1 MSQRTTLL
9 LASALFALSGFTGL
23 CYETVWFKRLGHVW
37 GSSTLAMAS
46 VIAAFLLG
54 LGLGAR
60 IFGAFADRSRRPL
73 LWYGVFEIL
82 IGLLALVLPTVMSW
96 VADFAAPLSVSLGD
110 RPLVLGLVRVALTF
124 ALIGPP
130 CMLMGATLPILTRQL
145 AGSGIGV
152 GKSAAW
158 LYAFNTLGAAAGAY
172 AAGFHLLDAL
182 GLVGTNTLAAALN
195 IAVGIAA
202 IALARGSLRELS
214 TSAAPAPSAAGS
226 SDPSVSR
233 VLWAAVGTGCASI
246 ALQML
251 WARELALLVGPTTYA
266 FSSCLWV
273 FILGVGLGSLL
284 FRLRAERPGSIEST
298 LCIAC
303 ALVVLPALLGWA
315 LRPQLAQLM
324 GYLREVRV
332 DAWANATLCSAV
344 SAVLQFVP
352 TLGMGMVFPGLV
364 ELTRASAERA
374 GSAVGRVYAW
384 NTIGSVAGAAL
395 TNLALTPNLGS
406 FWSVRAALGAY
417 ALAPLWLF
425 GARGPALATSVACA
439 IALLS
444 QWRGDDPLETNLGAY
459 LYGVQGAE
467 ITRRDFKPLYFS
479 EGPSCNVLVL
489 EGEPFPT
496 PYLQRVPERLINL
509 RVHGKIDASSANDMA
524 MQLGMAYIPRLLHPA
539 ADDVVVIGMGSGVTV
554 GAAAVF
560 EGTRATCC
568 EIEPSIVE
576 GARFFELFNH
586 GAVERDNVSI
596 VLDDGRSYV
605 QGHPGGW
612 DLILSQPSN
621 PWIAGVANLFTEE
634 FYRTA
639 RSKLAPRGLLA
650 QWIQAYAFT
659 ARDFALVLRTLTA
672 VFPHCVLLRVS
683 EYDLLL
689 VAGDQPVS
697 PELATLERA
706 QALIDST
713 ADARGDLE
721 RYFAT
726 TDVRSLLFSHLMLD
740 ERGVARF
747 LTAVGPGP
755 LNTDANMRLEF
766 EAPRRLFHNLGD
778 PAIETNRLLYGAI
791 DPGWHQELFAR
802 WRCDG
807 AQLGAL
813 KELKSRVLKQGAARV
828 GGALVALGLAHAP
841 EDPELVADQLLFA
854 ADLGPSEFE
863 EGLKL
868 LVERA
873 PLEAHRLGQSLQQTG
888 QFNASRIVY
897 TRLRERYPNSATALK
912 ALADALRGLGREE
925 QAAAASTELESMDP
939 IFDPL
944 GGERL

>member
-1 MSQRTTLL
+1 MKQRAALL
-9 LASALFALSGFTGL
+9 VASALFALSGFTGL
-23 CYETVWFKRLGHVW
+23 CYETVWFKRLGHMW
-37 GSSTLAMAS
+37 GSSSLAMAS

-60 IFGAFADRSRRPL
+60 IFGGFADRSRRPL
-73 LWYGVFEIL
+73 VWYGVFEIL
-82 IGLLALVLPTVMSW
+82 IGLLALALPAVMSW
-96 VADFAAPLSVSLGD
+96 VADFAAPLSVRLGD
-110 RPLVLGLVRVALTF
+110 RPLLLGLVRVALTF
-124 ALIGPP
+124 VLIGPP

-145 AGSGIGV
+145 AGAGIGV

-172 AAGFHLLDAL
+172 AAGFHLLDTL
-182 GLVGTNTLAAALN
+182 GLVGTNALAAALN
-195 IAVGIAA
+195 VAVGVAA
-202 IALARGSLRELS
+202 IALARGAQLELIAS
-214 TSAAPAPSAAGS
+214 PTPQGS
-226 SDPSVSR
+226 GDASGEPSVSR
-233 VLWAAVGTGCASI
+233 VLWVAVGAGCASI

-273 FILGVGLGSLL
+273 FILGVGLGSLM
-284 FRLRAERPGSIEST
+284 FRVRADEPGSIEST
-298 LCIAC
+298 LCAAC
-303 ALVVLPALLGWA
+303 ALVVLPALVGWA

-324 GYLREVRV
+324 GYLREARV
-332 DAWANATLCSAV
+332 DAWANAALCSAV

-352 TLGMGMVFPGLV
+352 TLGMGMVFPALV
-364 ELTRASAERA
+364 ELTRASADRA

-395 TNLALTPNLGS
+395 TNLALTPTLGS
-406 FWSVRAALGAY
+406 FWTVRAALGAY
-417 ALAPLWLF
+417 ALAPLLLF
-425 GARGPALATSVACA
+425 GVRGPALVTSVVCA
-439 IALLS
+439 TALLA
-444 QWRGDDPLETNLGAY
+444 QWRTTDPLETNLGAY

-467 ITRRDFKPLYFS
+467 ITRRDFKPLYFA

-489 EGEPFPT
+489 EGEPFAT
-496 PYLQRVPERLINL
+496 PYLQRAPERLINL
-509 RVHGKIDASSANDMA
+509 RVHGKIDASSANDMG
-524 MQLGMAYIPRLLHPA
+524 MQLGMAYIPRLLHPT
-539 ADDVVVIGMGSGVTV
+539 ADDVVVIGMGSGVTL
-554 GAAAVF
+554 GAAAIF

-639 RSKLAPRGLLA
+639 RTKLAPRGLFA

-659 ARDFALVLRTLTA
+659 SSDFAMVLRTLTA

-689 VAGDQPVS
+689 VASDSRVS
-697 PELATLERA
+697 PDRATLERA

-713 ADARGDLE
+713 ASARGDLE

-726 TDVRSLLFSHLMLD
+726 TDVRALLFSHLLLD
-740 ERGVARF
+740 ERGIARF
-747 LTAVGPGP
+747 LSSVGPGA

-766 EAPRRLFHNLGD
+766 EAPRRLFHALGD
-778 PAIETNRLLYGAI
+778 PAIETNRLLYAAI
-791 DPGWHQELFAR
+791 DPLWHQELFAL
-802 WRCDG
+802 WGCD
-807 AQLGAL
+807 ASQLEAL
-813 KELKSRVLKQGAARV
+813 KVLKSRVLKQGAARA

-841 EDPELVADQLLFA
+841 EDPELIADQLLFA
-854 ADLGPSEFE
+854 AELGPSEFE
-863 EGLKL
+863 EGLAL

-888 QFNASRIVY
+888 QFNAARIVY
-897 TRLRERYPNSATALK
+897 ARLRERYPNSVTAIK
-912 ALADALRGLGREE
+912 ALGRALRSLGRAE
-925 QAAAASTELESMDP
+925 QAAETESQLEALDP
-939 IFDPL
+939 LFDPL
-944 GGERL
+944 R